1 MDQFTEQKHTKA
13 HPQSESVDV
22 RRRRQQ
28 QRIIIGNKLKEDDLV
43 DILEDFWD
51 ARESALSI
59 GFQLKI
65 PLETIVQSTT
75 DKGEILIQILEEYLK
90 GNGCQPITRERL
102 IKALETKMVGLPRL
116 ANHLR
121 QKYSPASSGEYI
133 VNHNN
138 TAFLHVK
145 IYIGLIFP
153 DICV

>member
-1 MDQFTEQKHTKA
+1 MFYYN
-13 HPQSESVDV
+13 
-22 RRRRQQ
+22 
-28 QRIIIGNKLKEDDLV
+28 IIIGNKLKEDDLV

-51 ARESALSI
+51 ARESAGFI
-59 GFQLKI
+59 GLQLKI
-65 PLETIVQSTT
+65 KDSTLETIVQSTT
-75 DKGEILIQILEEYLK
+75 DKGEILRQILMEYLT

-102 IKALETKMVGLPRL
+102 IKALETKMVGLPCL
-116 ANHLR
+116 ANDLR